1 MTRINLIPPKQ
12 LIRQHLVAEYREL
25 PRVFGLV
32 HAQSSKGKRPS
43 DLKIPKSFV
52 LGTGH
57 VTFFYDKLEFLRK
70 RFGLLVDEMRSRCYT
85 VNHADIPSFTV
96 EIPTEWWNDYY
107 PSDREIEISNARI
120 EDRKN
125 ANRNPEASSN

>member
-32 HAQSSKGKRPS
+32 HKQVKSGKRPRN
-43 DLKIPKSFV
+43 LKIPNSYR

-70 RFGLLVDEMRSRCYT
+70 RFQLLVDEMRARCYT
-85 VNHADIPSFTV
+85 VNHAEIPSFTAD
-96 EIPTEWWNDYY
+96 ISAEWWNDYY
-107 PSDREIEISNARI
+107 PSDAEIAISNARI
-120 EDRKN
+120 EERK
-125 ANRNPEASSN
+125 R